1 MILNVITHKN
11 IWFACKTCKFW
22 INLAYISRHP
32 YGFPFS
38 EDDELMFAKFRKK
51 FIKFDNYLLCLMAK
65 VAGKNEV
72 FGCFWN
78 KSGKNDMKEC
88 LLKF

>member
-1 MILNVITHKN
+1 MILNVITHNN

-51 FIKFDNYLLCLMAK
+51 FINI
-65 VAGKNEV
+65 
-72 FGCFWN
+72 
-78 KSGKNDMKEC
+78 
-88 LLKF
+88 